1 MSGNNVE
8 FGIILKASGGQ
19 TVVAD
24 AKAAQDGL
32 SGIKNEA
39 DKASASADKLS
50 EGIKTVGQ
58 YAVAYLGVT
67 QIASFG
73 RSVIDAQVTQDK
85 FNATMTVATG
95 TASAA
100 AAEYEY
106 VRQMSNKLGLEI
118 TSTADAYASFI
129 AASRGTSLEG
139 EKARAV
145 FESISNVSARM
156 SLTVEQNQ
164 GVFLA
169 LSQMMSKGVVSA
181 EEFRQQLGERLP
193 IATTAGAKA
202 LGVTTAEF
210 VNLLNS
216 GKLMSEDFLPKFAVA
231 LNQMSGGNGPVD
243 SLQASLNRLSNSFTA
258 LRQEIGQ
265 QTPIQFVVDG
275 ADAVISNTHAVT
287 SAITGVTV
295 AATAYGSLRLG
306 TMAMD
311 AVAGMRAKSA
321 ALVAER
327 IAILEVAQ
335 ADMAQAN
342 AALAAARANNA
353 LGTAHV
359 QVTAAETAHAAA
371 ATRLAAAQTAS
382 AASTGIARGAL
393 ALVGGPIGAI
403 TLLLGAGA
411 TAWALW
417 GNSAQDASKH
427 AVDAVAKAR
436 QSAMELGLAEK
447 DVLEAERKKAI
458 AERDRLKKTG
468 ASTAEIKAQD
478 DIAWAMKS
486 AIETIAIREQNQSKQ
501 AQGDSAAWVKMTQTK
516 AQQREADIAD
526 LNAEYLKKVDAQR
539 MGQAEMLKVAEE
551 YRVGLA
557 KINSKYKFTP
567 TENKNQTATDGLEG
581 DAFKKQMESMG
592 VSAAQIKVYELAM
605 NGATTAQ
612 IASAQA
618 AATQIESIDAEKKS
632 REGLLKVAEEQAKLD
647 AKLSNDR
654 AGLEAVKADVQLADP
669 RLQGDARIEAQR
681 AIAQASE
688 DAKYQIE
695 IEAMARE
702 NETLASRGQMT
713 EQIAITQG
721 QRMEALTE
729 QHEQRKLLIKQRHMT
744 AEQQFDAMTWNQ
756 KIGTVASSM
765 EKMTQVGATK
775 SRAMFEIN
783 KMAAKANALVH
794 GQDAV
799 MKAYDFGSTW
809 GGPVGGAAMAV
820 LAAADTAAILSQ
832 INSAQFGGGAST
844 TASMAASG
852 GIPSLSTQL
861 PPTSTGNSSASQQA
875 TTPAQPNQINIYNNG
890 TFVDAKAFI
899 EQSVIP
905 QIKDSISNSDVLII
919 DPRSRQAQVLG
930 G

>member
-50 EGIKTVGQ
+50 QGIKTVGQ

-73 RSVIDAQVTQDK
+73 RAVIDAQVAQDK

-145 FESISNVSARM
+145 FESVSNVSARM

-275 ADAVISNTHAVT
+275 TDAVISNTRAV
-287 SAITGVTV
+287 AAALTGVTV

-342 AALAAARANNA
+342 AALVAARANNA
-353 LGTAHV
+353 LGTAHA
-359 QVTAAETAHAAA
+359 QVTVAETAHAAA

-403 TLLLGAGA
+403 TLALGAGA
-411 TAWALW
+411 MAWAYW
-417 GNSAQDASKH
+417 GNSAKDAANQ

-447 DVLEAERKKAI
+447 EVLETKRKEAI
-458 AERDRLKKTG
+458 AERDRLKATG
-468 ASTAEIKAQD
+468 ASTAQIKAQD

-501 AQGDSAAWVKMTQTK
+501 AQGDSVAWSKMTQTK
-516 AQQREADIAD
+516 AQQRESDIAD

-557 KINSKYKFTP
+557 KINGKYKDKSTP
-567 TENKNQTATDGLEG
+567 TENKNQTAVDGLEG

-647 AKLSNDR
+647 EKLSNDR
-654 AGLEAVKADVQLADP
+654 AGLEAVKAEVQLADP
-669 RLQGDARIEAQR
+669 RLQGDTRVEAER
-681 AIAQASE
+681 AIAIASE
-688 DAKYQIE
+688 EAKYQMQV
-695 IEAMARE
+695 EAMARE
-702 NETLASRGQMT
+702 NETLTARGQMT

-729 QHEQRKLLIKQRHMT
+729 QHEQRKLLIAQKYMT
-744 AEQQFDAMTWNQ
+744 AKQQFDAMSWNQ
-756 KIGTVASSM
+756 QVGMVSSQM
-765 EKMTQVGATK
+765 ERMTQVGATK
-775 SRAMFEIN
+775 SRAMFELN
-783 KMAAKANALVH
+783 KLAAKSNAAVSG
-794 GQDAV
+794 GQAIMDAY
-799 MKAYDFGSTW
+799 KNGSVW
-809 GGPVGGAAMAV
+809 GGPVGGAAMAII
-820 LAAADTAAILSQ
+820 ATAETAAILSQ
-832 INSAQFGGGAST
+832 INNAQFGGGAST
-844 TASMAASG
+844 AASVGAAG
-852 GIPSLSTQL
+852 GIPSQMPNTASPVSMSGGASSQSQAAAVPNVTIEFTLQAL
-861 PPTSTGNSSASQQA
+861 EPNSITDETRRKIADSFAPVLQQA
-875 TTPAQPNQINIYNNG
+875 FNRNG
-890 TFVDAKAFI
+890 
-899 EQSVIP
+899 
-905 QIKDSISNSDVLII
+905 
-919 DPRSRQAQVLG
+919 QVVQVMV
-930 G
+930 

>member
-8 FGIILKASGGQ
+8 CGIILKASGGQ

-39 DKASASADKLS
+39 DKATASADKLS

-58 YAVAYLGVT
+58 YAVAYLGVS
-67 QIASFG
+67 QFISYG
-73 RSVIDAQVTQDK
+73 REILNAATAQDR
-85 FNATMTVATG
+85 FNATMAVATG
-95 TASAA
+95 DARNA
-100 AAEYEY
+100 AAEYAYIEQLSQ
-106 VRQMSNKLGLEI
+106 RLGLQI
-118 TSTADAYASFI
+118 QSTATQYASWT

-139 EKARAV
+139 ERSRAV
-145 FESISNVSARM
+145 FDNVSASLARM
-156 SLTVEQNQ
+156 NLNGEQSN
-164 GVFLA
+164 GAFLA
-169 LSQMMSKGVVSA
+169 LTQMMSKGVVSA

-216 GKLMSEDFLPKFAVA
+216 GKILSEDFLPKFA
-231 LNQMSGGNGPVD
+231 LELSKMSGGNGPVD
-243 SLQASLNRLSNSFTA
+243 NLQASLNRLDNDFTKI
-258 LRQEIGQ
+258 RQNLGQ
-265 QTPIQFVVDG
+265 QVPIKFAVDG

-287 SAITGVTV
+287 SALTGVTV
-295 AATAYGSLRLG
+295 AATVYGSLRLG

-335 ADMAQAN
+335 ADMVQAD
-342 AALAAARANNA
+342 AALVAARANTA
-353 LGTAHV
+353 LGTAHA

-382 AASTGIARGAL
+382 AARTGIARGAL

-417 GNSAQDASKH
+417 GNSAQDASKQ

-501 AQGDSAAWVKMTQTK
+501 AQGDSAAWSKMTQTK
-516 AQQREADIAD
+516 AQQREADIAE

-557 KINSKYKFTP
+557 NINGKYKDKSTP

-654 AGLEAVKADVQLADP
+654 AGLEAVKAEVQLADP
-669 RLQGDARIEAQR
+669 SLQDDARVEAQR

-702 NETLASRGQMT
+702 NESLASRGQMT

-721 QRMEALTE
+721 QRMEVLTA
-729 QHEQRKLLIKQRHMT
+729 QHEQRKLLIKKQHAT
-744 AEQQFDAMTWNQ
+744 AEQQFDAMTWSQ

-783 KMAAKANALVH
+783 KAAAKAHAAVSG
-794 GQDAV
+794 GQAIMDAY
-799 MKAYDFGSTW
+799 KNGSIW
-809 GGPVGGAAMAV
+809 GGPVGGAAMAAIATV
-820 LAAADTAAILSQ
+820 ETAAILAQ
-832 INSAQFGGGAST
+832 INSAQFGGGAA
-844 TASMAASG
+844 TAASVGASG
-852 GIPSLSTQL
+852 GIPSQM
-861 PPTSTGNSSASQQA
+861 PQTSSPVSMSGSSSSQSQATMPNVTIQFTLQALEPNSITDETRRKIADSFAPVLQQA
-875 TTPAQPNQINIYNNG
+875 FNRNG
-890 TFVDAKAFI
+890 QV
-899 EQSVIP
+899 
-905 QIKDSISNSDVLII
+905 
-919 DPRSRQAQVLG
+919 AQVMV
-930 G
+930 